1 MDANRVIL
9 VAEDSDDDVD
19 LLKIAFRRLGLKN
32 PIQIVR
38 DGQEV
43 LDYLSG
49 TGEYA
54 DRVRF
59 PFPGI
64 MFLDLKMPR
73 KTGLEVLEW
82 LAEHS
87 ECSLIPT
94 MVFSSSSQDSDIT
107 RAYELGANCYMVKPS
122 SLDELIECL
131 RVCLAFWN
139 RCAIPQMPAK
149 C

>member
-9 VAEDSDDDVD
+9 VAEDSDDDID
-19 LLKIAFRRLGLKN
+19 LLKIAFRRLGVKN

-43 LDYLSG
+43 IDYLSG

-54 DRVRF
+54 DRLRF
-59 PFPGI
+59 PVPAI

-122 SLDELIECL
+122 SPRRSCSA
-131 RVCLAFWN
+131 R
-139 RCAIPQMPAK
+139 
-149 C
+149 